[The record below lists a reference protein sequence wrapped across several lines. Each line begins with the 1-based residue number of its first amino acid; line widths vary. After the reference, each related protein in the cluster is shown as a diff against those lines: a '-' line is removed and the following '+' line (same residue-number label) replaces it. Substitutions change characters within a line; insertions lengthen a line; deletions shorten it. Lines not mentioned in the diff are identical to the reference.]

1 MADYTTSKD
10 GHGQQW
16 DVNVVEQ
23 AFGGLEPLLSAET
36 FKSRFLWGLSL
47 NSGVRDPITHKAEV
61 MGRELLADA
70 IDRAVAEAEAQCH
83 ITIMPSVVDEKHP
96 FDLAEYRSWGYFRLR
111 HRPVSSIEYLSV
123 TFSNDIDLRSG
134 APANDADV
142 YVVPLEWVETTYMYL
157 GQINI
162 IPLTIA
168 VGAGG
173 NTTVPTTA
181 SGSAMFLS
189 MFGTQSWIPSFWR
202 MKYTIGFKD
211 GRLPKVI
218 NELIGIIAAE
228 DVLSRL
234 ASTYGKSTGSSLSM
248 DGMSQSVSSPGQEMF
263 SVRQQQLEDRRKRLV
278 SKIKTRFGQSIF
290 SGNV

>member
-23 AFGGLEPLLSAET
+23 AFGALEPLLTAET
-36 FKSRFLWGLSL
+36 FKSRFLWGISL
-47 NSGVRDPITHKAEV
+47 VSGVRDPITRRAEV
-61 MGRELLADA
+61 MGADQLTDA
-70 IDRAVAEAEAQCH
+70 IDRAIAEAEAQCH
-83 ITIMPSVVDEKHP
+83 ITIMPSVVDEKHA
-96 FDLAEYRSWGYFRLR
+96 FDLSEYRSWGYFRLR

-123 TFSNDIDLRSG
+123 TPS
-134 APANDADV
+134 NDADI

-189 MFGTQSWIPSFWR
+189 MFGTQSWVPAFWR

-211 GRLPKVI
+211 GLLPKII
-218 NELIGIIAAE
+218 NELIGIIAAQ

-234 ASTYGKSTGSSLSM
+234 ASTYGRNTGNSLSM
-248 DGMSQSVSSPGQEMF
+248 DGISQSVSSPGQEMF
-263 SVRQQQLEDRRKRLV
+263 SVRQTQLEDRRKRLV
-278 SKIKTRFGQSIF
+278 SKIKTRVGQSIF